1 MDGEDRATTM
11 SRTSKLGAGLA
22 AVAAAAGV
30 VLSAAPAA
38 ASTQAT
44 WPNDTFN
51 ICDYRGGTI
60 CDGRTIGGIIWGSR
74 TSTLQG
80 EVRDYT
86 GYGTT
91 VYFDA
96 FAGSTKVDSDHR
108 NSGPYGAVSY
118 NFTIGNP
125 DLVGGFD
132 RLRIQ
137 VCRTG
142 TTQCSLQINVHRD
155 GTAENVVA

>member
-1 MDGEDRATTM
+1 MDSHDR
-11 SRTSKLGAGLA
+11 SRKVGAGLA
-22 AVAAAAGV
+22 ALAAAAGV
-30 VLSAAPAA
+30 VLTAGPAA
-38 ASTQAT
+38 ASTDAT
-44 WPNDTFN
+44 WPNDTFT
-51 ICDYRGGTI
+51 ICDYRPGTTI
-60 CDGRTIGGIIWGSR
+60 CDGATIGGIIWGNR

-80 EVRDYT
+80 RLIDH
-86 GYGTT
+86 GGAGTT

-108 NSGPYGAVSY
+108 NSGAYGDIPY

-125 DLVGGFD
+125 DLAGGFD

-142 TTQCSLQINVHRD
+142 TTQCSVQINVHRD
-155 GTAENVVA
+155 GTAEHWDA